1 MKVIEKFVSIN
12 GEGLKSGEL
21 ATFIRFADCNLRC
34 PYCDTKYSYINP
46 CFTEESIEDIVNY
59 IQKQNV
65 NNVTLTG
72 GEPLIQEG
80 IGELINRLSRLGYRV
95 ELETNGSVD
104 ISKYVG
110 LNGVTFTVD
119 YKTLSSKM
127 TKFMLLENY
136 KYLTKNDVVKFV
148 CGNDEDLED
157 AKRIIKEYE
166 LDKITNPFISPIWGE
181 IEFSHIVDFLKE
193 NNLNNVRLQLQI
205 HKIIWD
211 KDKRGV

>member
-21 ATFIRFADCNLRC
+21 ATFIRFANCNLRC

-59 IQKQNV
+59 IQQQNV

-80 IGELINRLSRLGYRV
+80 IDELINRLSHLGYRV

-110 LNGVTFTVD
+110 LYGVTFTVD

-148 CGNDEDLED
+148 CGTQDDLED
-157 AKRIIKEYE
+157 TKRIIKEYE

-181 IEFSHIVDFLKE
+181 IEFSHIVNFLKE

>member
-21 ATFIRFADCNLRC
+21 ATFIRFANCNLRC

-59 IQKQNV
+59 IQAQNV

-80 IGELINRLSRLGYRV
+80 IDELINRLSHLGYRV

-110 LNGVTFTVD
+110 LPGVTFTVD

-148 CGNDEDLED
+148 CGTHEDLED
-157 AKRIIKEYE
+157 AKRIIKKYE

>member
-46 CFTEESIEDIVNY
+46 CFTEESIDDIVNY
-59 IQKQNV
+59 VVSNNV
-65 NNVTLTG
+65 CNVTLTG
-72 GEPLIQEG
+72 GEPLIQKD
-80 IGELINRLSRLGYRV
+80 IDILINRLSSLGFRV
-95 ELETNGSVD
+95 ELETNGSID
-104 ISKYVG
+104 ISEYVSIKG
-110 LNGVTFTVD
+110 LSFTVD

-127 TKFMLLENY
+127 SKYMILDNY

-148 CGNDEDLED
+148 CGSKEDLVD
-157 AKRIIKEYE
+157 AMKIIKEYK
-166 LDKITNPFISPIWGE
+166 LDEITNPFISPIWGE
-181 IEFSHIVDFLKE
+181 IEFSEIVDFMKD

>member
-80 IGELINRLSRLGYRV
+80 IDELINRLSHLGYRV

-127 TKFMLLENY
+127 TKFMLFENY
-136 KYLTKNDVVKFV
+136 KYLTKNDVVKLV
-148 CGNDEDLED
+148 CGTDEDLED

>member
-95 ELETNGSVD
+95 ELETNGSID